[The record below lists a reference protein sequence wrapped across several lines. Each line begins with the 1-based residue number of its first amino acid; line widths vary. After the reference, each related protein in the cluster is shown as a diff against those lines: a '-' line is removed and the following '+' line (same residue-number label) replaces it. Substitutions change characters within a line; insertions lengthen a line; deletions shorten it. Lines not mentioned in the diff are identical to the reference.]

1 MIVLG
6 ARATSRGEAA
16 RVFGLHRET
25 VSKMLRY
32 SVPPG
37 YRRGDPVRRPKEV
50 ISGSL
55 VIHYE
60 ALSITISNHTRI
72 SVSTNTPGVL
82 NWTLEAPKPHPR
94 FRLLLPKR

>member
-1 MIVLG
+1 MVVFG
-6 ARATSRGEAA
+6 ARATSRDEAA

-32 SVPPG
+32 LVPPG
-37 YRRGDPVRRPKEV
+37 YRRGGPVRRPKEV

-60 ALSITISNHTRI
+60 APSITNLTTHTYQRI
-72 SVSTNTPGVL
+72 N
-82 NWTLEAPKPHPR
+82 
-94 FRLLLPKR
+94 